1 MIAPE
6 QGKSKT
12 LRLTSTVPIACDKGV
27 KTCQLSVEVGQTNT
41 QAFVGGCALKF
52 FGPEKAGKT
61 KDLDVTAKRDFV
73 DDGDTTM
80 VLKVYIPFSVDLN
93 DWNDY
98 IAIPDIKVR

>member
-12 LRLTSTVPIACDKGV
+12 LRLTSTVPIACDDV
-27 KTCQLSVEVGQTNT
+27 KTCQLSVEVGQTNN
-41 QAFVGGCALKF
+41 QAFLGVCTLEF
-52 FGPEKAGKT
+52 FGPRKAGQT
-61 KDLDVTAKRDFV
+61 KELEVTAKRDFV

-80 VLKVYIPFSVDLN
+80 VLKVHIPFSLDLN